1 MTREWPPSVAIC
13 HAHRGCIRE
22 GTSSSAACTAGNGS
36 NSDHSSGC
44 RMADT
49 AAALGSLGSDLA
61 FSVSFGIGNE
71 LLEAAREAQ
80 MSEDELIA
88 SVLVLSIVFAALPR
102 TLRITLS
109 ELRSWRCMKVLA
121 FDKDSGLAAFATL
134 LVDIARRIA
143 ISLSVQLLAANVRAK
158 QPNRAVR
165 VVSLLSVAIFFLFL
179 EASSSIGL
187 KVHRP

>member
-1 MTREWPPSVAIC
+1 
-13 HAHRGCIRE
+13 
-22 GTSSSAACTAGNGS
+22 
-36 NSDHSSGC
+36 
-44 RMADT
+44 MADT

-71 LLEAAREAQ
+71 LLEAARDAQ

-88 SVLVLSIVFAALPR
+88 SVLILSIVFAALPR
-102 TLRITLS
+102 TFRLTLR
-109 ELRSWRCMKVLA
+109 ELRSSGWLA
-121 FDKDSGLAAFATL
+121 KETPKGESGLGAFMTL

-165 VVSLLSVAIFFLFL
+165 VVSLLSVAVFFLFL

-187 KVHRP
+187 KIRQA